1 MLNQKQST
9 LTDSGFYFMAYCPS
23 SVNAAGA
30 IEMTLEQIKI
40 TAKDVIV
47 LGENESIIGYPDALF
62 SKQLPD
68 YVTTKFAK
76 LINKL
81 MITYQFDVKIELVVN
96 DAVGYD
102 ETLSVFI
109 RPNNEAVLAIVT
121 QHINGQVDQTVLRGQ
136 ASIKTLRNFL

>member
-30 IEMTLEQIKI
+30 IEMTLKQIKI
-40 TAKDVIV
+40 NSKDVVV
-47 LGENESIIGYPDALF
+47 LGDDETLSGYPDALF
-62 SKQLPD
+62 SNQLPD

-76 LINKL
+76 LINKF
-81 MITYQFDVKIELVVN
+81 MMAYNFDVKIELVVN

-109 RPNNEAVLAIVT
+109 RPNNEAVLTIVT
-121 QHINGQVDQTVLRGQ
+121 QHVNGQVDQTMLRGQ
-136 ASIKTLRNFL
+136 ASIKTLREFL

>member
-1 MLNQKQST
+1 
-9 LTDSGFYFMAYCPS
+9 
-23 SVNAAGA
+23 
-30 IEMTLEQIKI
+30 MTLEQIKI

-47 LGENESIIGYPDALF
+47 FGENESISGYPDALF

-76 LINKL
+76 LINKF
-81 MITYQFDVKIELVVN
+81 MMAYNFDVKIELVVN

-109 RPNNEAVLAIVT
+109 RPNNEAVLTIVT
-121 QHINGQVDQTVLRGQ
+121 QHVNGQVDQTMLRGQ
-136 ASIKTLRNFL
+136 ASIKTLREFL

>member
-23 SVNAAGA
+23 SVNSADA

-47 LGENESIIGYPDALF
+47 LGENESISGYPDALF

-76 LINKL
+76 LINKF
-81 MITYQFDVKIELVVN
+81 MMAYNFDVKIELIVN

-109 RPNNEAVLAIVT
+109 RPNNEAVLTIVT
-121 QHINGQVDQTVLRGQ
+121 QHVNGQVDQTMLRGQ
-136 ASIKTLRNFL
+136 ASIKTLREFL